1 MENRFG
7 RGGAVVKDRGKFGNR
22 VTQSRV
28 VAGAMELAL
37 QVLLRDLNVTHG
49 HADVGTCTG
58 EHGIGYGKM
67 KYLHA
72 EHGEALEVMRTI
84 KRALGPEN
92 RMNPGK
98 IVDLSVQ

>member
-1 MENRFG
+1 MENRSG

-28 VAGAMELAL
+28 VAGAMELPL

-72 EHGEALEVMRTI
+72 DTG
-84 KRALGPEN
+84 KRSKSCAQSREPWARKTG
-92 RMNPGK
+92 
-98 IVDLSVQ
+98 